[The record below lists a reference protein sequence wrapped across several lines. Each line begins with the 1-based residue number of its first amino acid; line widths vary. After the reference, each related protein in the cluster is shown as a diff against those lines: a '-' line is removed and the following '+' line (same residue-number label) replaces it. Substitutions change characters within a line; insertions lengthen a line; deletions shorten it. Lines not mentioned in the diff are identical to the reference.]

1 MKEMG
6 NGVATVSPKELLRE
20 VGNKESVIMAKIS
33 KERKALYYGG
43 RVLIIIGILMFISVF
58 FTVGRNVFS
67 SDPFIGFGDDPF
79 GGANKVFDN
88 FKVAIAG
95 MIIAVIGSVV
105 QSIGAKG
112 KAGSGLILD
121 PEQAREDLK
130 PYSHMAGGMINDAM
144 DEIDNLD
151 ILKQGNVK
159 EVIRIKCRSCGA
171 LNEEDATYCKSCGQ
185 KV

>member
-1 MKEMG
+1 
-6 NGVATVSPKELLRE
+6 
-20 VGNKESVIMAKIS
+20 MAKIS

-43 RVLIIIGILMFISVF
+43 RVLIIIGLLMFVSVF
-58 FTVGRNVFS
+58 FTVGKGFFGDI
-67 SDPFIGFGDDPF
+67 DPYAGFGGDPF
-79 GGANKVFDN
+79 GGADKF
-88 FKVAIAG
+88 FEGFILAPIG
-95 MIIAVIGSVV
+95 MIFVVIGGVV
-105 QSIGAKG
+105 QSIGARG

-159 EVIRIKCRSCGA
+159 EVIRIKCRSCAA